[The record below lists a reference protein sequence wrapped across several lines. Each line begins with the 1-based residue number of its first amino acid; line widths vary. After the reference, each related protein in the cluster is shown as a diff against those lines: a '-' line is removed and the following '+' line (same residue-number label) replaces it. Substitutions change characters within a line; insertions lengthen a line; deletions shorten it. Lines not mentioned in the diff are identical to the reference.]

1 MAIEA
6 VKSTTHAVQSY
17 QTITAKAP
25 AATKAETQPVKAAS
39 DAPKIQLENISI
51 DDANTDAQIA
61 SQNEQIKKAVA
72 DLNKQMSDT
81 SCQFVIND
89 TTNRVTIKIIDNNTK
104 EVIKEYPAEETMR
117 MIEKAWE
124 LAGIMVDEKL

>member
-1 MAIEA
+1 MAIGA
-6 VKSTTHAVQSY
+6 VKSATQVTTNY
-17 QTITAKAP
+17 QTQANKPQVTSKAD
-25 AATKAETQPVKAAS
+25 AQSTKDATN
-39 DAPKIQLENISI
+39 APKVQLENISI
-51 DDANTDAQIA
+51 DEASTEAQIA
-61 SQNEQIKKAVA
+61 SQNEQIKKAVS
-72 DLNKQMSDT
+72 DLNKQMIDT
-81 SCQFVIND
+81 SCQFGIND

>member
-6 VKSTTHAVQSY
+6 VKGATQGVVGYQS
-17 QTITAKAP
+17 QV
-25 AATKAETQPVKAAS
+25 TKAVSADTQPVMTVGETS
-39 DAPKIQLENISI
+39 RIQLENISI
-51 DDANTDAQIA
+51 DSVGTDAQIA

-72 DLNKQMSDT
+72 DLNRQMIDT
-81 SCQFVIND
+81 SCQFGINE
-89 TTNRVTIKIIDNNTK
+89 TTNRVTIKIIDNSTK
-104 EVIKEYPAEETMR
+104 EVIREYPAEETMR

>member
-6 VKSTTHAVQSY
+6 VKSTTHAAQGY
-17 QTITAKAP
+17 QATTAKAP
-25 AATKAETQPVKAAS
+25 AAPKVETQPVKAVS
-39 DAPKIQLENISI
+39 DAPKVQLENISI
-51 DDANTDAQIA
+51 DDASTDAQIA

-81 SCQFVIND
+81 SCQFGIND

>member
-6 VKSTTHAVQSY
+6 VKGATQGVAGYQS
-17 QTITAKAP
+17 QV
-25 AATKAETQPVKAAS
+25 TKAVSADTQPVMTVGET
-39 DAPKIQLENISI
+39 PRIQLENISI
-51 DDANTDAQIA
+51 DSVGTDAQIA

-72 DLNKQMSDT
+72 DLNRQMIDT
-81 SCQFVIND
+81 SCQFGINE
-89 TTNRVTIKIIDNNTK
+89 TTNRVTIKIIDNSTK
-104 EVIKEYPAEETMR
+104 EVIREYPAEETMR

>member
-6 VKSTTHAVQSY
+6 VKSATQSY
-17 QTITAKAP
+17 QSQTTQTSAAPKADVQPAKDIGD
-25 AATKAETQPVKAAS
+25 TQ
-39 DAPKIQLENISI
+39 KIQLENISI
-51 DDANTDAQIA
+51 DNATTDAQIA

-72 DLNKQMSDT
+72 DLNKQMIDT
-81 SCQFVIND
+81 SCQFGIND